1 MVLRFNC
8 TANRCIWLKYEISE
22 TNLSGAA
29 YDSHAD
35 MFGNTA
41 TDGAGGTN
49 SDLCPRQQPN
59 GRDVGRRG
67 YSAGQS
73 LHLLAVQGCL
83 GVAIEQKVLS
93 GVVEQFRFEDLLIC
107 VNI

>member
-1 MVLRFNC
+1 MSANNKLPLQWFALLLTHQYGQCMLLTEKTSCVSASVLMVLRFNC

-41 TDGAGGTN
+41 MAWVKPGPKKGA
-49 SDLCPRQQPN
+49 R
-59 GRDVGRRG
+59 RDGRR
-67 YSAGQS
+67 SP
-73 LHLLAVQGCL
+73 
-83 GVAIEQKVLS
+83 EQHD
-93 GVVEQFRFEDLLIC
+93 G
-107 VNI
+107 